1 VPAERRTPAHG
12 PLPVVGIIRRMSI
25 KVAYRDGVFEPLEQV
40 EDAQPGAIYT
50 VFSEEELRDFL
61 ETVGWL
67 KAAEKSFE
75 FWDNPADA
83 VYDTL

>member
-1 VPAERRTPAHG
+1 
-12 PLPVVGIIRRMSI
+12 MSI
-25 KVAYRDGVFEPLEQV
+25 QVAYRDGVFKPLEEV
-40 EDAQPGAIYT
+40 AGAAPGAIYT
-50 VFSEEELRDFL
+50 AFSKEELRDFI